1 MGKETGKMYVQC
13 CLLLETKNRAP
24 VTVQD
29 MVKHFP
35 MSRGALPSRTS
46 WDQCYPAST
55 TTSVKAGCAGSGKMS
70 SLSILRTRDARF
82 LCASSHAC
90 RRRSTSCA
98 SDIGRGLRIVFSV
111 SSEGGWFNF
120 ASFQSAV
127 ELS

>member
-1 MGKETGKMYVQC
+1 MHKDSSEEVGKETGKMYAQC
-13 CLLLETKNRAP
+13 CLLLETKNCAP

-82 LCASSHAC
+82 PCASSHAC
-90 RRRSTSCA
+90 RRRSMSCA
-98 SDIGRGLRIVFSV
+98 SDMMRRPRRDMMI
-111 SSEGGWFNF
+111 
-120 ASFQSAV
+120 
-127 ELS
+127 